1 MRGGLKLLSVVALL
15 TSFAV
20 AASSQDFASPNTSD
34 NPNGKLPSASRE
46 VPGREAL
53 RRVLGGGDTCATA
66 VPITV
71 LPFSDTGNTT
81 GAMNDVS
88 DVSCPHP
95 LLPSPSDSGPDLIYS
110 FTVSSG
116 NSLTIT
122 VTPTPPYDTSIYILS
137 TCGNG
142 ATCVA
147 YADTVPGNP
156 PETITVS
163 GLAPGTYYLY
173 IDSFYS
179 TDPASPFFFPAGAQG
194 PYSLSVTGTLGSTR
208 YNTVTPCRIVDT
220 RNPAGPYGGPAL
232 AHLGTRNFVLAG
244 QCAIP
249 PSARAVAVNI
259 AVTQPTNGPGFLTLY
274 PAGATRPLF
283 SSINYNA
290 GQTRA
295 NNAIVPLGASGDINV
310 YCAQGGGTVHFIL
323 DVNGYFQ

>member
-20 AASSQDFASPNTSD
+20 AASSQDSPSPNG
-34 NPNGKLPSASRE
+34 NQKLPSASRE
-46 VPGREAL
+46 VPRREAP
-53 RRVLGGGDTCATA
+53 RHTLGGGDTCGTA
-66 VPITV
+66 VPIIS
-71 LPFSDTGNTT
+71 LPFSDTGDTT
-81 GAMNDVS
+81 GATDDVS
-88 DVSCPHP
+88 DVPTCANP
-95 LLPSPSDSGPDLIYS
+95 LLVPSDPGPDHIYS
-110 FTVSSG
+110 FTVSTG
-116 NSLTIT
+116 NNLSIT
-122 VTPTPPYDTSIYILS
+122 VGNTSPYDTSIYVLS
-137 TCGNG
+137 TCGNP

-147 YADTVPGNP
+147 YSDTIPGNP
-156 PETITVS
+156 PETIALS
-163 GLAPGTYYLY
+163 GLSPGTYFLY

-179 TDPASPFFFPAGAQG
+179 ANPGGPHFDPARAQG
-194 PYSLSVTGTLGSTR
+194 PYSISVTGTLGSTR
-208 YNTVTPCRIVDT
+208 YNTVTPCRVIDT

-232 AHLGTRNFVLAG
+232 AHLGTRTFVLAG

-274 PAGATRPLF
+274 PAGTTRPLF